1 MESRYRF
8 SRSGPL
14 SGTSA
19 LMHLLI
25 PPRLSTMRGWF
36 HGRGRMDAAL
46 PLLRAEVCSPARVVR
61 AGLRGLAAPLES
73 VQGFAMAPL

>member
-1 MESRYRF
+1 MESSYRF

-19 LMHLLI
+19 LMHLRI
-25 PPRLSTMRGWF
+25 PPRFSTMRGWF

-46 PLLRAEVCSPARVVR
+46 PLLRAEECSPTRLFR
-61 AGLRGLAAPLES
+61 AGLRGFAAPLES